1 MERIRIHGT
10 DLEVSQLC
18 YGHAK
23 LGLRPDEAEGGRLMD
38 IFGRT
43 RRRAAA

>member
-23 LGLRPDEAEGGRLMD
+23 LGLRPDEAEGGRLMMNLS
-38 IFGRT
+38 RLP
-43 RRRAAA
+43 RLLK